1 MMTTVGLN
9 NDDDDDNG
17 NSRVGLGSVGLWMS
31 VR

>member
-17 NSRVGLGSVGLWMS
+17 NSRVGLGLAGLWMS